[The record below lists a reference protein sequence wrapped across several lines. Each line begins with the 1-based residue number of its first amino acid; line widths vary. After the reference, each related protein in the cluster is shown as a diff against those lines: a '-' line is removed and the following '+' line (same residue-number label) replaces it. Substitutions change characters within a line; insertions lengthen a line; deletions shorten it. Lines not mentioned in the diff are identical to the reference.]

1 MTVGA
6 PVFPA
11 RFIFIFPCQRIIIM
25 NLNALLSE
33 QVKFVEGLLG
43 VTPSSSTPDYVS
55 LKNFER
61 VAVIILVKNATTVTG
76 SAITLKQ
83 ATAVAGT
90 NEKPLAFSKAYRNVD
105 TAAGDALSEFAIS
118 SDTFTTQAVN
128 SKNAM
133 YVIEVKAEDLDVN
146 AGFDCIR
153 AGTGDGTATTIT
165 VLYALFGAKFATT
178 VPAITD

>member
-1 MTVGA
+1 M
-6 PVFPA
+6 
-11 RFIFIFPCQRIIIM
+11 Q
-25 NLNALLSE
+25 LNALLSE

-43 VTPSSSTPDYVS
+43 VTPSSSVPDYVS

-61 VAVIILVKNATTVTG
+61 LAVIILVKNATTVTG

-83 ATAVAGT
+83 ATSVAAGG
-90 NEKPLAFSKAYRNVD
+90 EKPLSFGKAYRNVD
-105 TAAGDALSEFAIS
+105 TAAADVLSEFAVT

-146 AGFDCIR
+146 NGFDCVR
-153 AGTGDGTATTIT
+153 AGTADGTATTIT
-165 VLYALFGAKFATT
+165 VLYALFGAKFSAN
-178 VPAITD
+178 VSAILD